1 MESYADEAEN
11 RLEQDLMLLSNGHR
25 TRDLLR
31 RLKQYKDFIVS
42 PGAENTEFAQKYKQ
56 RIQAASAAPAA
67 LGTYVPGDEIEGDEL
82 RKFSDEPIICGPLV
96 CQLCNKDFISEKAF
110 ADHKKNAHAKETEY
124 RKRVPYLMSQD
135 CYRRITG
142 QENSSWC
149 KNSHTSSNTAFLD
162 RWAILLQTVRKFH
175 GAKRLVRSV
184 PGKTFGKSP

>member
-1 MESYADEAEN
+1 MAERISRALRANRFQPDELAQLDELKRTSGHPCDVAQSAELLEKAQEPPDPMESYADEAEN
-11 RLEQDLMLLSNGHR
+11 KLEQDLMLLSNGHR

-96 CQLCNKDFISEKAF
+96 FQLCNTDFISQLSF
-110 ADHKKNAHAKETEY
+110 ADHMNAHACE
-124 RKRVPYLMSQD
+124 S
-135 CYRRITG
+135 
-142 QENSSWC
+142 
-149 KNSHTSSNTAFLD
+149 
-162 RWAILLQTVRKFH
+162 
-175 GAKRLVRSV
+175 
-184 PGKTFGKSP
+184 